1 MAALATVAANRPEL
15 GVVWV
20 DSATTVV
27 SVLVG
32 AVVCADV
39 LRVVKSV
46 DLVTMVTPTVEK
58 VVVVLGGWRSL
69 ANDAAAFGRGGIWV
83 CNISHNDALSDDAVL
98 SGKIL
103 QEFRLS
109 ERPGCT
115 IIGGCD
121 QSLVIDRAS

>member
-58 VVVVLGGWRSL
+58 VVVVLGGWRS
-69 ANDAAAFGRGGIWV
+69 
-83 CNISHNDALSDDAVL
+83 
-98 SGKIL
+98 
-103 QEFRLS
+103 
-109 ERPGCT
+109 
-115 IIGGCD
+115 
-121 QSLVIDRAS
+121 